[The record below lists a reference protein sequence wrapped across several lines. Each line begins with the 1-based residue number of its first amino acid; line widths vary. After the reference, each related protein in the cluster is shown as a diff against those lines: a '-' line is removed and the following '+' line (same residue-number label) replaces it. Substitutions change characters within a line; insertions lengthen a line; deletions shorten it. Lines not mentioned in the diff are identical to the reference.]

1 MSLQVLYRPKTF
13 KMFAGNDE
21 IKKNLTEILQRKNPP
36 SSFLIVGPS
45 GCGKTT
51 LGRIIAK
58 MLGCKPDDYKEMNAA
73 SDRTLPAI
81 RKVIDDMK
89 YTPMAGK
96 KKVILFDEVHGIL
109 GATQEALLKALE
121 EPPSHVHFILCTT
134 NPEALKDTFKRRCH
148 IYDVKPLN
156 SNQLMKHLKIILKAE
171 KIKDFKEPVLE
182 KIIELSNGSPG
193 IALKYLDMVID
204 MKDETEAIN
213 LLKTSGTSEKDV
225 LEICRALVD
234 FKVNGQTRWR
244 KIQKIL
250 KTFEGDAESSRRP
263 ILGYLN
269 KCLLNSSQGDAFAL
283 MIDEFKDSFMYS
295 GKAGLSLACYKA
307 VFMVEDD

>member
-1 MSLQVLYRPKTF
+1 MSLQVLYRPKSF
-13 KMFAGNDE
+13 KTFAGNE
-21 IKKNLTEILQRKNPP
+21 ETKQNLQSLLIRKNPP

-58 MLGCKPDDYKEMNAA
+58 ELGCKKNDYKETNAA

-81 RKVIDDMK
+81 RKIIDDLH
-89 YTPMAGK
+89 YTPMDGK
-96 KKVILFDEVHGIL
+96 KKVILMDECHQIL

-148 IYDVKPLN
+148 VYEVKSLN
-156 SNQLMKHLKIILKAE
+156 SNQMMKHLKRILKKE
-171 KIKDFKEPVLE
+171 KVKNFKEPILE

-204 MKDETEAIN
+204 MTDEVEAIN
-213 LLKTSGTSEKDV
+213 LLKSSGTSEKDV
-225 LEICRALVD
+225 LELCRVLVD
-234 FKVNGQTRWR
+234 FKVNAKTRWGR
-244 KIQKIL
+244 AKRIL
-250 KTFEGDAESSRRP
+250 QNLSADAESARRP
-263 ILGYLN
+263 MLGYFN
-269 KCLLNSSQGDAFAL
+269 KCLLNSNEGDNFAL
-283 MIDEFKDSFMYS
+283 IIDEFKDSFMYS

-307 VFMVEDD
+307 VFMIED